1 MKYSSKQKLAMAMAA
16 GMVVSM
22 APAMAFA
29 AEVDFVNTAKELG
42 KEPAADRADLTKIN
56 TVEAKKVLV
65 EAKKVVNGDAN
76 AQALV
81 NAYEAS
87 IEVYEAFVAKDKT
100 AFKAAVDK
108 FTLNSNVVK
117 TYVKESADYTNGL
130 GHAQSR
136 FAAWDAT
143 LNPSLPGETLPGL
156 NYEVVALTPGISILY
171 INVPAQIDK
180 TTVKAADISIEDG
193 GVALK
198 INGAQAHESEAKV
211 AVALAQ
217 DDYKKINAATV
228 IKLTSGGKTYTVTPK

>member
-42 KEPAADRADLTKIN
+42 KEPAADRTDLTKIN

-136 FAAWDAT
+136 FADWEKT
-143 LNPSLPGETLPGL
+143 LNPSIPGEDLAGL
-156 NYEVVALTPGISILY
+156 NYEMGDVAGLKVIY
-171 INVPAQIDK
+171 INLPAEIDK
-180 TTVKAADISIEDG
+180 ATVTAADVTIKGASGDLALGAVKAHKTLPQVVVTLADQADAPKVVG
-193 GVALK
+193 LTLK
-198 INGAQAHESEAKV
+198 SGA
-211 AVALAQ
+211 
-217 DDYKKINAATV
+217 
-228 IKLTSGGKTYTVTPK
+228 KTYRVLAK

>member
-117 TYVKESADYTNGL
+117 AYVKESADYTNGL

-156 NYEVVALTPGISILY
+156 DYEVADIVPGVKILY
-171 INVPAQIDK
+171 INLPASIDK
-180 TTVKAADISIEDG
+180 ATVTMADLSIENS
-193 GVALK
+193 GVPVV
-198 INGAQAHESEAKV
+198 IQGVQAHEAEAKV

-217 DDYKKINAATV
+217 ADYAKIAPSTLIQLKA
-228 IKLTSGGKTYTVTPK
+228 GAKTYTVTPK